1 MRPETPP
8 YVEPRRHSGRRQ
20 IHIEFLSECFRP
32 FVQHRQRGVE
42 HLRRFQTR
50 QRRRVDSLYWAVF
63 NLDRKNP
70 NAKDDFEHLPP
81 EQLADDILQKELR
94 IAEIMR
100 EIKELLG
107 RKPL

>member
-1 MRPETPP
+1 MDTLRPIALVTGSSSGIGAALARVFARHGHELAL
-8 YVEPRRHSGRRQ
+8 VARRGDRLNALADE
-20 IHIEFLSECFRP
+20 IAAN
-32 FVQHRQRGVE
+32 G
-42 HLRRFQTR
+42 
-50 QRRRVDSLYWAVF
+50 F

-81 EQLADDILQKELR
+81 EKLADDILQKELR

-107 RKPL
+107 RRP

>member
-1 MRPETPP
+1 MKEIATLEAKRAELWAQ
-8 YVEPRRHSGRRQ
+8 ESAARDLAKAEKAEGDG
-20 IHIEFLSECFRP
+20 I
-32 FVQHRQRGVE
+32 
-42 HLRRFQTR
+42 
-50 QRRRVDSLYWAVF
+50 YWPIF

-70 NAKDDFEHLPP
+70 SAKDDFEHLPP

-107 RKPL
+107 RKP